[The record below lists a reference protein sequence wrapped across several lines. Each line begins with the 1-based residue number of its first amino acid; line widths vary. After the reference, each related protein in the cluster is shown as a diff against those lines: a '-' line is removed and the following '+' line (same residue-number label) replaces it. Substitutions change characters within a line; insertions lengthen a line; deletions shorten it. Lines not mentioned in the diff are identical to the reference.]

1 MTSPLKIDRH
11 GTIEIWTIN
20 LPEQR
25 NPISSPEMA
34 DAFESAVSTA
44 MSEDVRAI
52 VLTGAGSAFSA
63 GGNIK
68 DMDQRKGLFGGTA
81 LEQRTAYRTGI
92 QRIPRAL
99 LGCDIP
105 LIAAING
112 PAIGVGFDLTM
123 MCDLRIAAR
132 SAVMAESYV
141 QLGIIPGG
149 GGAWLL
155 PRAIGAARA
164 AELLFTGD
172 RIDADAA
179 LQYGIVSRVV
189 DDDEL
194 LDVARELASK
204 IARNSP
210 DAVRVAK
217 RLMREGAQQ
226 SMPSH
231 LEFAAALQPLL
242 QGSANHREA
251 LSSFLERRSPV
262 YPAAGQA
269 GAD

>member
-1 MTSPLKIDRH
+1 MKSPM
-11 GTIEIWTIN
+11 TIERSDTIEVWTLD
-20 LPEQR
+20 LPDQR

-34 DAFESAVSTA
+34 DAFESAVRTA
-44 MSEDVRAI
+44 MSGDVRAI

-68 DMDQRKGLFGGTA
+68 DMDQRRGLFGGTA
-81 LEQRTAYRTGI
+81 LEQRNAYRTGI
-92 QRIPRAL
+92 QRIPLAL
-99 LGCDIP
+99 LACDIP

-123 MCDLRIAAR
+123 MCDLRIAGR
-132 SAVMAESYV
+132 SAVIAESYV

-164 AELLFTGD
+164 AELLFTGK
-172 RIDADAA
+172 RIDAETA
-179 LQYGIVSRVV
+179 LEYGIVSRVV
-189 DDDEL
+189 DDQDL
-194 LDVARELASK
+194 MDVARELATD
-204 IARNSP
+204 IARNAP

-217 RLMREGAQQ
+217 RLMREGTQQ
-226 SMPSH
+226 SMSSH

-242 QGSANHREA
+242 QASANHREA

-262 YPAAGQA
+262 YPASDPTGS
-269 GAD
+269 